1 MDDDKDINGSSYNNT
16 TDNSIKV
23 DSETFV
29 KRILELL
36 VLISFIILT
45 VIVGKNHEPWADEA
59 QAWLLARDASIKDLI
74 TVNMRYEGSPVLW
87 HMLLKVFIK
96 FGLTYEF
103 LYIVP
108 IIFTSI
114 GVAIFEF
121 KVKAPTFLK
130 IVLPFTYYIFFQYT
144 IVARSY
150 CLVFPTLMYLAAVW
164 KYKTDKPILFAIGV
178 AILLSISTH
187 CLLLASC
194 ISLLYGIQVVLLT
207 LKKLF
212 KKGDIA
218 TSRIIKNWIMIVA
231 LLALFGATAYFL
243 ITPAD
248 HEEFRN
254 SEESRYRS
262 ADTLLADSLVT
273 NAKDPKIC
281 MIISITIVCVLY
293 MAYWR
298 DKRFFELLLYFV
310 PIYLFL
316 AFFYCNKW
324 HIGLLFEVIT
334 FCLIIH
340 DKLSD
345 MNWFATLYMVCCCIQ
360 VFYSYNSGDY
370 DYHNLYSASYQV
382 AEYLKNNELEDKK
395 IYALGYSTTA
405 ILPYFDYN
413 PFNNI
418 KSGKTYCSW
427 KKDDPDSMTIEEIK
441 EDMPDVFVISNFRD
455 YNYIGMLNRLESNKI
470 YEKYTFVGNTYI
482 KDDIYETESFY
493 IFVSQ
498 NLLKSENNET
508 EYVYFNS
515 KISTE

>member
-1 MDDDKDINGSSYNNT
+1 
-16 TDNSIKV
+16 
-23 DSETFV
+23 
-29 KRILELL
+29 
-36 VLISFIILT
+36 
-45 VIVGKNHEPWADEA
+45 
-59 QAWLLARDASIKDLI
+59 
-74 TVNMRYEGSPVLW
+74 
-87 HMLLKVFIK
+87 
-96 FGLTYEF
+96 
-103 LYIVP
+103 
-108 IIFTSI
+108 
-114 GVAIFEF
+114 
-121 KVKAPTFLK
+121 
-130 IVLPFTYYIFFQYT
+130 
-144 IVARSY
+144 
-150 CLVFPTLMYLAAVW
+150 
-164 KYKTDKPILFAIGV
+164 
-178 AILLSISTH
+178 
-187 CLLLASC
+187 
-194 ISLLYGIQVVLLT
+194 
-207 LKKLF
+207 
-212 KKGDIA
+212 
-218 TSRIIKNWIMIVA
+218 
-231 LLALFGATAYFL
+231 
-243 ITPAD
+243 
-248 HEEFRN
+248 
-254 SEESRYRS
+254 
-262 ADTLLADSLVT
+262 
-273 NAKDPKIC
+273 
-281 MIISITIVCVLY
+281 

-324 HIGLLFEVIT
+324 HIGLLFEIIT

-413 PFNNI
+413 PFNNT